1 MRRMLIDHIEN
12 AYRNLR
18 SNRGRS
24 LLTTLGIAIGVASV
38 TCILA
43 LSDGVSSM
51 INNQISALDGRLAVV
66 RPGLQNND
74 PNAYVNPIAQQSF
87 STSTL
92 TEADV
97 AAIAKIPGVEAS
109 VPLMTLTGNLTSATK
124 TVKNYPALATTPD
137 FIKTADIKLEDG
149 EFIGDAKSTTTAV
162 IGSQLSLDLFST
174 DRPIGQQFTMRGVTF
189 TVVGVIAR
197 VDDPVN
203 FNNIDVNNAVIF
215 SLERGKLFHQ
225 SRAQIQQIDVLTTTS
240 ANLSVISEKV
250 HQALIQT
257 HSGEEDFSVLT
268 GSDIN
273 QPTNQLYV
281 AIMQV
286 MAAIAAISLV
296 VGGVGIMNIMLVGVA
311 ERTREI
317 GIRKAVGAS
326 NGTIV
331 IQFIIES
338 LMMSLLGGALGYF
351 LGYVFAFIISTF
363 LYFAPVFT
371 WVTAAVALGMSITIG
386 VFFGLYPAIK
396 AARKDTIESLRQY
409 H

>member
-1 MRRMLIDHIEN
+1 MSRMLLDHLEN
-12 AYRNLR
+12 AYRNLHT
-18 SNRGRS
+18 NRGRS

-51 INNQISALDGRLAVV
+51 INGQTASLDGRLIVV
-66 RPGLQNND
+66 RPGLQSND

-92 TEADV
+92 TETDV
-97 AAIAKIPGVEAS
+97 AAIASIPGVKAA
-109 VPLMTLTGNLTSATK
+109 VPLMTLAGNLTSALK

-137 FIKTADIKLEDG
+137 FLKTADITLKDG
-149 EFIGDAKSTTTAV
+149 EFIDDAKNTTSAV
-162 IGSQLSLDLFST
+162 VGTQLSLDLFGT
-174 DRPIGQQFTMRGVTF
+174 DKPVGQQFTMRGVTF
-189 TVVGVIAR
+189 TVTGVIAR
-197 VDDPVN
+197 TEDPIN
-203 FNNIDVNNAVIF
+203 FNNIDINNAVIF
-215 SLERGKLFHQ
+215 SLERGKLFHEG
-225 SRAQIQQIDVLTTTS
+225 RAQIQQIDVLATTTDLS
-240 ANLSVISEKV
+240 ATATKL
-250 HQALIQT
+250 HDALLAA
-257 HSGEEDFSVLT
+257 HGNEEDFSVLT
-268 GSDIN
+268 GSRIT

-286 MAAIAAISLV
+286 MTAIAAISLI

-326 NGTIV
+326 DGTIV
-331 IQFIIES
+331 IQFLIES
-338 LMMSLLGGALGYF
+338 LMISLLGGALGYF
-351 LGYVFAFIISTF
+351 LGYVLAFVISTF
-363 LYFAPVFT
+363 LYFVPVFT
-371 WVTAAVALGMSITIG
+371 WLTAAVALAMSLSIG
-386 VFFGLYPAIK
+386 LLFGLYPAVK

>member
-1 MRRMLIDHIEN
+1 MLLDHLEN
-12 AYRNLR
+12 AYRNLHT
-18 SNRGRS
+18 NRGRS

-51 INNQISALDGRLAVV
+51 INGQTASLDGRLIVV
-66 RPGLQNND
+66 RPGLQSND

-97 AAIAKIPGVEAS
+97 TAIAAIPGVKTA
-109 VPLMTLTGNLTSATK
+109 VPLMTLAGNLTSAIK

-137 FIKTADIKLEDG
+137 FLKTADITLKDG
-149 EFIGDAKSTTTAV
+149 EFIGDAKSTTSAV
-162 IGSQLSLDLFST
+162 VGTQLSLDLFGT
-174 DRPIGQQFTMRGVTF
+174 DRPVGQQFTMRGVTF
-189 TVVGVIAR
+189 TVTGVIAR
-197 VDDPVN
+197 TEDPIN
-203 FNNIDVNNAVIF
+203 FNNIDINNAVIF
-215 SLERGKLFHQ
+215 SLERGKLFHEG
-225 SRAQIQQIDVLTTTS
+225 RAQIQQIDVLTTIDTEL
-240 ANLSVISEKV
+240 ATTAAKV
-250 HQALIQT
+250 HDVLLAA
-257 HSGEEDFSVLT
+257 HGNEEDFSVLT
-268 GSDIN
+268 NAAIT

-286 MAAIAAISLV
+286 MTAIAAISLV

-326 NGTIV
+326 DGTIV
-331 IQFIIES
+331 IQFLIES
-338 LMMSLLGGALGYF
+338 LMISLLGGALGYF
-351 LGYVFAFIISTF
+351 LGYVLAFVISTF

-371 WVTAAVALGMSITIG
+371 WLTAGVALAMSLTIG
-386 VFFGLYPAIK
+386 LLFGLFPAIK

>member
-1 MRRMLIDHIEN
+1 MSRMLLDHLEN
-12 AYRNLR
+12 AYRNLHT
-18 SNRGRS
+18 NRGRS

-43 LSDGVSSM
+43 LNDGVSSM
-51 INNQISALDGRLAVV
+51 INGQTAALDGRLIVV
-66 RPGLQNND
+66 RPGLQSND

-97 AAIAKIPGVEAS
+97 TAIQAVPGVNAA
-109 VPLMTLTGNLTSATK
+109 VPLMTLAGNLTSAIK

-137 FIKTADIKLEDG
+137 FIKTADITLKDG
-149 EFIGDAKSTTTAV
+149 EFIGDAKSTTSAV
-162 IGSQLSLDLFST
+162 VGTQLSLDLFGT
-174 DRPIGQQFTMRGVTF
+174 DRPVGQQFTMRGVTF
-189 TVVGVIAR
+189 TVTGVIAR
-197 VDDPVN
+197 TEDPIN
-203 FNNIDVNNAVIF
+203 FNNIDINNAVIF
-215 SLERGKLFHQ
+215 SLERGKLFHEG
-225 SRAQIQQIDVLTTTS
+225 RAQIQQIDVLTTTDTD
-240 ANLSVISEKV
+240 LSTTAAKV
-250 HQALIQT
+250 HDVLLAA
-257 HSGEEDFSVLT
+257 HGNEEDFSILT
-268 GSDIN
+268 GFAITK
-273 QPTNQLYV
+273 PTNQLYV

-286 MAAIAAISLV
+286 MTAIAAISLV

-326 NGTIV
+326 DGTIV
-331 IQFIIES
+331 TQFLIES

-351 LGYVFAFIISTF
+351 LGYILAFIISTF

-371 WVTAAVALGMSITIG
+371 WLTAGVALAMSLSIG
-386 VFFGLYPAIK
+386 LLFGLYPAIK

>member
-1 MRRMLIDHIEN
+1 MTRMFIDHIEN

-51 INNQISALDGRLAVV
+51 INGQVTSLSGHLAVV
-66 RPGLQNND
+66 RPGLQTND

-97 AAIAKIPGVEAS
+97 AAIARVPGVTAS

-137 FIKTADIKLEDG
+137 FIKTADITLKYG
-149 EFIGDAKSTTTAV
+149 EFIGDTTSTTTAV
-162 IGSQLSLDLFST
+162 VGEQLAIDLFST
-174 DRPIGQQFTMRGVTF
+174 DQPIGQQFTMRGVTF
-189 TVVGVIAR
+189 TVVGVISRA
-197 VDDPVN
+197 DDPIN
-203 FNNIDVNNAVIF
+203 FNNIDINNAVIF
-215 SLERGKLFHQ
+215 SLERGKLFHEG
-225 SRAQIQQIDVLTTTS
+225 RAQIQQIDVLTTTT
-240 ANLSVISEKV
+240 ADLTAKIRT
-250 HQALIQT
+250 ALVNT
-257 HSGEEDFSVLT
+257 HAGEEDFSVLT
-268 GSDIN
+268 GDTIS

-286 MAAIAAISLV
+286 MTAIAAISLV
-296 VGGVGIMNIMLVGVA
+296 VGGVGIMNIMLVGVS

-326 NGTIV
+326 SGTIV
-331 IQFIIES
+331 LQFLIES

-351 LGYVFAFIISTF
+351 LGYVLAFVISTF

-371 WVTAAVALGMSITIG
+371 WLTAAVALGMSLVVGI
-386 VFFGLYPAIK
+386 FFGLYPAIK
-396 AARKDTIESLRQY
+396 AARKNTIESLRQY

>member
-1 MRRMLIDHIEN
+1 MSRMLIDHIEN

-24 LLTTLGIAIGVASV
+24 ILTTIGIAIGVASV

-51 INNQISALDGRLAVV
+51 INGQISSLSGHLAVV

-74 PNAYVNPIAQQSF
+74 PNVYANPIAPQSF

-92 TEADV
+92 TERDV
-97 AAIAKIPGVEAS
+97 AAIAKIPGVAAS
-109 VPLMTLTGNLTSATK
+109 VPLMTLTGNLTSATT

-137 FIKTADIKLEDG
+137 FIKTADISLEHGD
-149 EFIGDAKSTTTAV
+149 FISDAKNTTTAV
-162 IGSQLSLDLFST
+162 IGTQLSINLFGT

-189 TVVGVIAR
+189 TVAGVIAR
-197 VDDPVN
+197 EDDPIN
-203 FNNIDVNNAVIF
+203 FNNIDINNAVIF
-215 SLERGKLFHQ
+215 SLERGKLFHDG
-225 SRAQIQQIDVLTTTS
+225 RAQIQQIDVLTTTDADLAAVATNVRKS
-240 ANLSVISEKV
+240 LLAA
-250 HQALIQT
+250 HA
-257 HSGEEDFSVLT
+257 GEEDFTVLT
-268 GSDIN
+268 GARIDE
-273 QPTNQLYV
+273 PTSGLYV

-286 MAAIAAISLV
+286 MTAIAAISLI

-331 IQFIIES
+331 VQFLIES
-338 LMMSLLGGALGYF
+338 LMISLLGGALGYL
-351 LGYVFAFIISTF
+351 LGYVLAFVISTF
-363 LYFAPVFT
+363 LYFAPAFS
-371 WVTAAVALGMSITIG
+371 WITAAAALGMSIVIG
-386 VFFGLYPAIK
+386 VIFGLYPAVK

>member
-1 MRRMLIDHIEN
+1 MSRMLLDHLEN
-12 AYRNLR
+12 AYRNLHT
-18 SNRGRS
+18 NRGRS

-51 INNQISALDGRLAVV
+51 INGQTASLDGRLIVV
-66 RPGLQNND
+66 RPGLQSND

-92 TEADV
+92 TETDV
-97 AAIAKIPGVEAS
+97 AAIASIPGVKAA
-109 VPLMTLTGNLTSATK
+109 VPLMTLAGNLTSALK

-137 FIKTADIKLEDG
+137 FLKTADITLKDG
-149 EFIGDAKSTTTAV
+149 EFIGDAKNTTSAV
-162 IGSQLSLDLFST
+162 VGTQLSLDLFGT
-174 DRPIGQQFTMRGVTF
+174 DKPVGQQFTMRGVTF
-189 TVVGVIAR
+189 TVTGVIAR
-197 VDDPVN
+197 TEDPIN
-203 FNNIDVNNAVIF
+203 FNNIDINNAVIF
-215 SLERGKLFHQ
+215 SLERGKLFHEG
-225 SRAQIQQIDVLTTTS
+225 RAQIQQIDVLATTTDLS
-240 ANLSVISEKV
+240 ATATKL
-250 HQALIQT
+250 HDALLAA
-257 HSGEEDFSVLT
+257 HGNEEDFSVLT
-268 GSDIN
+268 GSRIT

-286 MAAIAAISLV
+286 MTAIAAISLI

-326 NGTIV
+326 DGTIV
-331 IQFIIES
+331 IQFLIES
-338 LMMSLLGGALGYF
+338 LMISLLGGALGYF
-351 LGYVFAFIISTF
+351 LGYVLAFVISTF
-363 LYFAPVFT
+363 LYFVPVFT
-371 WVTAAVALGMSITIG
+371 WLTAAVALAMSLSIG
-386 VFFGLYPAIK
+386 LLFGLYPAVK